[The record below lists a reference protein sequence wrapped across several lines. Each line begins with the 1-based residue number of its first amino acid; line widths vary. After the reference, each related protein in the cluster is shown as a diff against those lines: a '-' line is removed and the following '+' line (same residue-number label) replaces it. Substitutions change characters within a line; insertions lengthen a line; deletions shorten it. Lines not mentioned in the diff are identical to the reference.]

1 MMTDLFQFNSEAC
14 NACKSFAE
22 STNSMFE
29 QWCSSCNGNGD
40 VTSVQENNPE
50 PVTPA
55 NVVFGNDAD

>member
-1 MMTDLFQFNSEAC
+1 
-14 NACKSFAE
+14 
-22 STNSMFE
+22 MFE